1 MARLVDDLASRYPDR
16 VVVFDSPPML
26 ATSESS
32 VLARHMGQIVLTVEA
47 GATPKSAISRVVK
60 MLDVCDVVIPVLN
73 KATGMPGMNYAL
85 GYYLDGKYGKQ

>member
-1 MARLVDDLASRYPDR
+1 MARMVDDLATRYPDR
-16 VVVFDSPPML
+16 VVLFDSPPLL

-47 GATPKSAISRVVK
+47 GATPRSALSRAVK
-60 MLDVCDVVIPVLN
+60 MLDGCDVVIPVLN
-73 KATGMPGMNYAL
+73 KTSTIPGMNYTL